1 MRPRHL
7 IAAWLSLF
15 AMLMIFAGPL
25 ISQGVS
31 IAHGQR
37 QPMNMAGMACDDMPG
52 MSMASHQPPASN
64 NHHLLIWEKCGY
76 CSLLFQ
82 HPPLHESNLLSV
94 IPGFIPAIYLS
105 SHISPQQPA
114 PPVFPGAR
122 SRAPPV

>member
-1 MRPRHL
+1 MRQRRL

-25 ISQGVS
+25 ISQGIS
-31 IAHGQR
+31 LAHGQNAS
-37 QPMNMAGMACDDMPG
+37 MSMAGMACDEMPG
-52 MSMASHQPPASN
+52 MSMASDYAPTPQR
-64 NHHLLIWEKCGY
+64 HHLLIWEKCGY

-82 HPPLHESNLLSV
+82 HPPLVESRLLITPPGVPQASLLSIHFV
-94 IPGFIPAIYLS
+94 PE
-105 SHISPQQPA
+105 QPA